1 MKKTAA
7 FILLGAISASTGLLA
22 AEAPTSRY
30 TLSLAAIENADTDI
44 DGGGEL
50 GRRSYLL
57 GARGDWQLD
66 ERWGLGVSLGYDKLD
81 WDFSALP
88 TNGASDMAFAASQ
101 FDSAQRYSAS
111 VSLRYTLNR
120 HWSLMLAPQ
129 LQYAYSDDVSSSDAR
144 SYGVIAGAVH
154 RFDSGNMLGFGVAYL
169 NDISEV
175 RTVPYLLIDWQLSDR
190 WRVGNP
196 FQAGFTGPAGIEFSY
211 RISPEMELGLGSSH
225 RTERILVGENE
236 QTLELTEISSFAR
249 LGWQLGQGFN
259 LNAYVG
265 YFINPELELSEP
277 EIKRELDNYLAG
289 AVHLSYRF

>member
-144 SYGVIAGAVH
+144 SYSVIAGAVH
-154 RFDSGNMLGFGVAYL
+154 RFNSGNMLGFGVAYL

-225 RTERILVGENE
+225 RTERILVGKTNRHW
-236 QTLELTEISSFAR
+236 S
-249 LGWQLGQGFN
+249 
-259 LNAYVG
+259 
-265 YFINPELELSEP
+265 
-277 EIKRELDNYLAG
+277 
-289 AVHLSYRF
+289 

>member
-1 MKKTAA
+1 MNKTATV
-7 FILLGAISASTGLLA
+7 ILLSTLSASAGLLA
-22 AEAPTSRY
+22 AEASTSRY
-30 TLSLAAIENADTDI
+30 SLSLATFENADSDI

-57 GARGDWQLD
+57 GARADWQLD
-66 ERWGLGVSLGYDKLD
+66 KRWGLGVSLGYDKLD

-88 TNGASDMAFAASQ
+88 DNSVADRIFAASQ

-111 VSLRYTLNR
+111 ISLRYNLNR
-120 HWSLMLAPQ
+120 HWSLMLTPQ
-129 LQYAYSDDVSSSDAR
+129 LQYAYSDEVSSSDAE

-154 RFDSGNMLGFGVAYL
+154 RFNSGNMLGFGIAYL

-211 RISPEMELGLGSSH
+211 RISPDMELGLGASQ

-236 QTLELTEISSFAR
+236 QTLELTEVSSFAR

-277 EIKRELDNYLAG
+277 EIKRELDNYPAG